1 MSRSRSVSLEIV
13 PPKPSREIVPP
24 PRDLA
29 AVMDAVFKSNSK
41 QNMDDG
47 KGLEDVVPP
56 PRDLAAVMDAVFKS
70 NSKQNRDDGK
80 VEDAET
86 SNTVNITSFIFA
98 LA

>member
-13 PPKPSREIVPP
+13 PPKPSREIAPSS
-24 PRDLA
+24 RDLA
-29 AVMDAVFKSNSK
+29 AVMDAVFKNNSK
-41 QNMDDG
+41 QNRDDG

-56 PRDLAAVMDAVFKS
+56 RDLAVVMDAVFKS

-80 VEDAET
+80 GREDAET
-86 SNTVNITSFIFA
+86 SNAVNITSFIFA

>member
-13 PPKPSREIVPP
+13 PPKASREIVPP
-24 PRDLA
+24 SRDLA
-29 AVMDAVFKSNSK
+29 AV
-41 QNMDDG
+41 
-47 KGLEDVVPP
+47 L
-56 PRDLAAVMDAVFKS
+56 DAVFKS

-80 VEDAET
+80 GLEDAET

>member
-13 PPKPSREIVPP
+13 PPKPSREI
-24 PRDLA
+24 
-29 AVMDAVFKSNSK
+29 
-41 QNMDDG
+41 
-47 KGLEDVVPP
+47 VPP

>member
-13 PPKPSREIVPP
+13 PPKASRENVH
-24 PRDLA
+24 
-29 AVMDAVFKSNSK
+29 
-41 QNMDDG
+41 
-47 KGLEDVVPP
+47 
-56 PRDLAAVMDAVFKS
+56 RDLAAVMDAVFKS

-80 VEDAET
+80 GLEDAET